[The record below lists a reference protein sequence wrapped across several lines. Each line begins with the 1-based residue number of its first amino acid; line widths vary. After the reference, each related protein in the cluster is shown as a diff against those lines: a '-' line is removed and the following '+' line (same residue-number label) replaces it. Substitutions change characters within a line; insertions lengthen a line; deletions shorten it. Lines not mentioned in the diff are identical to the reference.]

1 MSAAQ
6 SLDFTAPMPEWIKD
20 AVGENSA
27 SAKEKAE
34 KDKLWMDDF
43 TDRLIVAIALHKW
56 DDAVALVEEG
66 TP

>member
-1 MSAAQ
+1 
-6 SLDFTAPMPEWIKD
+6 MPEWIKD
-20 AVGENSA
+20 AVGENGA